1 MLPEIIQ
8 TNMILL
14 FLVQEQRWK
23 NNIHVVVLVGAV
35 VLSVVVV
42 GVVVLSAVV
51 LPGVELSV
59 VVLSVVV
66 LSVVVVSGVV
76 VVDAVVVVGGNVATK
91 TRSSDDPNHRHIEY
105 NKVVH
110 NL

>member
-1 MLPEIIQ
+1 
-8 TNMILL
+8 MILL

-59 VVLSVVV
+59 VL

-91 TRSSDDPNHRHIEY
+91 TRSSDDPNHRHTEY

>member
-1 MLPEIIQ
+1 MLLEIIQ

-59 VVLSVVV
+59 VL

-91 TRSSDDPNHRHIEY
+91 TRSSDDPNHRHTEY